1 VILRESAEM
10 SLGDQ
15 HHHHRLGGARAAVAF
30 LTPLGGAFEPEG
42 SAFFWFP
49 AVGLAMGSILG
60 GLWWE
65 LERIWPVPVAAA
77 IVVAADLGLT
87 GMLHFDGLA
96 DSADGLLSH
105 LDRAGRLAAMG
116 EPGVGAFGLAAGGLV
131 ILLRWVALD
140 SILPGPLLLAGLWC
154 SSRSL
159 MAVVPGVIPHA
170 RRDGGLAAGFL
181 RSARPSRWQFA
192 AIALGGSAA
201 GLAAGLSWRILPGL
215 AAVLGAVL
223 AGSAVVWLGWR
234 RLGGYTG
241 DVLGA
246 AGVLAET
253 VGLLIAAARWPR

>member
-1 VILRESAEM
+1 M
-10 SLGDQ
+10 SPGDPYR
-15 HHHHRLGGARAAVAF
+15 HHRLGGARAAVAF

-42 SAFFWFP
+42 SALLWFP
-49 AVGLAMGSILG
+49 AVGLAIGLTLG
-60 GLWWE
+60 GLWWA

-105 LDRAGRLAAMG
+105 LDPASRLVAMA
-116 EPGVGAFGLAAGGLV
+116 EPGVGAYGLAAGGLV

-140 SILPGPLLLAGLWC
+140 SILPAPLLLAGLWC
-154 SSRSL
+154 TSRSL

-170 RRDGGLAAGFL
+170 RKDGGLAASFL
-181 RSARPSRWQFA
+181 RPFRPPRWQFA
-192 AIALGGSAA
+192 TIALLGGAA
-201 GLAAGLSWRILPGL
+201 GVAAGLSWRILPGL
-215 AAVLGAVL
+215 ISVLGAAL
-223 AGSAVVWLGWR
+223 AGTAVVWLGYR

-253 VGLLIAAARWPR
+253 VGLLIAAVRWPG